1 MSHNNNIFAT
11 DEALDRIRGDEHL
24 LEVIELAVESGL
36 PEGSVYYVCEFD
48 EDDESVVVTLEPLK
62 PGILAAIITPDFVQV
77 H

>member
-1 MSHNNNIFAT
+1 MSHNNNIFVT
-11 DEALDRIRGDEHL
+11 DEALDRIRGDEYL
-24 LEVIELAVESGL
+24 LEVVELAIQSGL
-36 PEGSVYYVCEFD
+36 PEGSAYYVSESD